1 MKERK
6 NALEDLNKLYQMSE
20 KMRKEYLQET
30 NETTKSYLSELM
42 DRCSRDIDK
51 IKEEIEKEL
60 PFRNPESFLAHLF

>member
-1 MKERK
+1 
-6 NALEDLNKLYQMSE
+6 MSE

-42 DRCSRDIDK
+42 NRCSRDIDK